1 MIGMQSN
8 RLDSSVLVL
17 NRYYMAMHLVPLR
30 RALLLLYRNSAE
42 VIDRENDH
50 YVNYDFTSWCQ
61 LSVLQDELGE
71 GRSEWIRLVRQRLL
85 VPRIVRLTRFDRVYH
100 QPLRFNR
107 RNLFARDKQRCQYCW
122 KQLTL
127 SQMSLD
133 HVVPRSQGGDTNW
146 ENIVC
151 CCVKCNT
158 TKGNRTPK
166 QADMELRQRPRKPAL
181 HPQVALE
188 ENSAHYSL
196 WKTFLVST

>member
-1 MIGMQSN
+1 
-8 RLDSSVLVL
+8 VLVL
-17 NRYYMAMHLVPLR
+17 NRYYMAMHMIPLR
-30 RALLLLYRNSAE
+30 HALLLLYRNTAE
-42 VIDRENDH
+42 VIDRENEQ

-71 GRSEWIRLVRQRLL
+71 SQSEWIRLVRQRLL
-85 VPRIVRLTRFDRVYH
+85 IPRIVRLTRFDRVYH

-133 HVVPRSQGGDTNW
+133 HVMPRSQGGDTNW